1 MKLFIVLAISILSFI
16 PAKTQT
22 VKGRVIDAITN
33 QPLESAAIEDS
44 LNNTIA
50 TTDRE
55 GYFFINA
62 IEEHARLKILFIG
75 YITGSI
81 TAEGKDLCIKLQPDI
96 IDLKSITLS
105 ANNKQRFG
113 LISRIDLSLKPVRT
127 TQDLMRIVPG
137 LFIAQHAGGGKA
149 EQIFLRGF
157 DADHGTD
164 VQVSVDD
171 LPVNMV
177 SHAHGQGYADAHFI
191 IPETVGSVDFGT
203 GPYYTD
209 HGNFNTAGY
218 INFKTFNRIP
228 KSRIQAEF
236 GSFNTYRILGM
247 IDLLKKNPEKQN
259 AYVAAEANYTD
270 GPTENRQNFTRF
282 NLFSKY
288 NYRFSERVH
297 LSASVSGFKSNWNA
311 SGQIPERAVTSGHL
325 NRFGSID
332 PGEGGRTERYNI
344 NILLSSKTG
353 YNTTL
358 QNQFFYSHYLFDL
371 FSDFTFY
378 LKDPVNGD
386 MIRQSE
392 KRNIYGY
399 NTKLTTQWDIRK
411 LAFESEV
418 KAGFR
423 YDATSNSALSHVYE
437 RQVLEH
443 LALGDINELNAFV
456 SAQQRLTFGKLHI
469 ESGVRLDHLTFRY
482 ADKLMNLSNTDH
494 TSVVSPKLN
503 IRYDVSR
510 SLVLYFKT
518 GKGFHSN
525 DSRVV
530 AQQQKEIFPSA
541 FGYDIGM
548 ILKPAENMYINIAA
562 WYLLLQQEFVYVG
575 DEGITEP
582 SGKTIRKGIDV
593 IARYQ
598 FTKNLFANMDV
609 NITKAISAAAPKGN
623 NFIPLAPLFTSTGGL
638 FYKRKTGFNAGL
650 SYRWIKNR
658 PANEDN
664 SIIAKGYFLLDGCFN
679 YTKPKYEIGISFENI
694 LNTQWNEAQFATE
707 SRLKDE
713 PAPVTGLHF
722 TPGTPL
728 AARIKFAVFF

>member
-1 MKLFIVLAISILSFI
+1 MKLFIALFISILSFI
-16 PAKTQT
+16 AAKTQT
-22 VKGRVIDAITN
+22 AKGRVIDAITN
-33 QPLESAAIEDS
+33 QPLESAVIEDS
-44 LNNTIA
+44 LNKTIA
-50 TTDRE
+50 TSDRE
-55 GYFFINA
+55 GHFTISG
-62 IEEHARLKILFIG
+62 IGEHTHLKILFIG
-75 YITGSI
+75 YITGSF
-81 TAEGKDLCIKLQPDI
+81 TTDGKDFCIKLQPDI
-96 IDLKSITLS
+96 VDLKDITLS

-113 LISRIDLSLKPVRT
+113 IISRIDLSLKPVRT

-191 IPETVGSVDFGT
+191 IPETVGNVDFGT

-228 KSRIQAEF
+228 KSRIQTEF
-236 GSFNTYRILGM
+236 GSFNTYRVLGM
-247 IDLLKKNPEKQN
+247 IDLLKKNPDRQN
-259 AYVAAEANYTD
+259 AFVAAEANYTN
-270 GPTENRQNFTRF
+270 GPTENKQNFSRF

-288 NYRFSERVH
+288 NYRFSERTH

-311 SGQIPERAVTSGHL
+311 SGQIPERAVKNGL
-325 NRFGSID
+325 INRFGSID
-332 PGEGGRTERYNI
+332 PNEGGRTERYNI
-344 NILLSSKTG
+344 NVILSGKTG

-358 QNQFFYSHYLFDL
+358 QNQLFYSHYLFDL
-371 FSDFTFY
+371 LSDFTFY
-378 LKDPVNGD
+378 LNDPVNGD

-392 KRNIYGY
+392 KRDVYGY
-399 NTKLTTQWDIRK
+399 NAKLATQWNIKK
-411 LAFESEV
+411 LSLESEIRT
-418 KAGFR
+418 GFR
-423 YDATSNSALSHVYE
+423 YDATSNSALSHVHKNE
-437 RQVLEH
+437 LLDRF
-443 LALGDINELNAFV
+443 ALGDINEINAFA

-469 ESGVRLDHLTFRY
+469 ESGVRLDHLNFRY
-482 ADKLMNLSNTDH
+482 SDKLTGLSNTSH
-494 TSVVSPKLN
+494 TSVISPKLN
-503 IRYDVSR
+503 IQYDAFKYL
-510 SLVLYFKT
+510 LVYFKA

-530 AQQQKEIFPSA
+530 AQQQKEISPSA
-541 FGYDIGM
+541 FGSDIGM
-548 ILKPAENMYINIAA
+548 ILKPAGNIYINVAA
-562 WYLLLQQEFVYVG
+562 WYLVLQQEFVYVG

-593 IARYQ
+593 LARYQ
-598 FTKNLFANMDV
+598 FTKNLFANIDV

-623 NFIPLAPLFTSTGGL
+623 NYIPLAPLFTSTGGL

-664 SIIAKGYFLLDGCFN
+664 SIVAKGYFLLDGCVN

-694 LNTQWNEAQFATE
+694 LNTQWNEAQFATG

-713 PAPVTGLHF
+713 PAPVTELHF